1 MNRDTIKRLIRE
13 EIQNLSEAVGVPA
26 NIDTL
31 ASEIYDQ
38 VVSEIDEGYDII
50 ELMGEPIILQGDF
63 NISDLNFNTVVIKL
77 NFSPGDDYAFI
88 GMDVATNLKGG
99 KDFSLTVSKKEK
111 FNMVIITFRFMVPIS
126 QIKGMTGEDVKDFL
140 TGQGRV
146 EVIASLTH
154 ELKHFYDG
162 FKSKNRKGEPITRRA
177 AYKTYTEG
185 GFPLK
190 SLTEFMYNL
199 YFVHEIENT
208 VRSSEL
214 AGAIRAGGV
223 TKKDFYEFLTQN
235 RVYQRLKL
243 IRDYS
248 FQDLKNELMG
258 ETNAIKKIFDANGVA
273 YSKDDS
279 DEKLVDTVLEIFVAT
294 VAEWKYSLLVDITRA
309 FSKAS
314 ASDKKQFFAQ
324 QKQDMERF
332 EDNPQGYFEYEIKN
346 ASKEAGILMKK
357 LSKLYSI
364 TPDDKPEVTNENIVD
379 WKRWYKLMSE
389 NNPKK
394 IVVPKK

>member
-1 MNRDTIKRLIRE
+1 MNVATGL
-13 EIQNLSEAVGVPA
+13 
-26 NIDTL
+26 
-31 ASEIYDQ
+31 
-38 VVSEIDEGYDII
+38 EG
-50 ELMGEPIILQGDF
+50 GK
-63 NISDLNFNTVVIKL
+63 NFN
-77 NFSPGDDYAFI
+77 
-88 GMDVATNLKGG
+88 
-99 KDFSLTVSKKEK
+99 LTVPKKEK
-111 FNMVIITFRFMVPIS
+111 FNMVVITFQFMVPIS
-126 QIKGMTGEDVKDFL
+126 QIRDITGKDVKDFL
-140 TGQGRV
+140 AGQGRV
-146 EVIASLTH
+146 EVIASISH

-162 FKSKNRKGEPITRRA
+162 FKSKGRKGGSITRRA
-177 AYKTYTEG
+177 AYKAYTEG

-199 YFVHEIENT
+199 YFIHEIENT

-214 AGAIRAGGV
+214 AGAIRAGEI

-235 RVYQRLKL
+235 RVYQRLKI

-248 FQDLKNELMG
+248 LQDLKSELMG
-258 ETNAIKKIFDANGVA
+258 EINTIKKIFNANGVQ
-273 YSKDDS
+273 YSKNDS
-279 DEKLVDTVLEIFVAT
+279 DETLVDTMLEIFVAT
-294 VAEWKYSLLVDITRA
+294 IADWKYDLVVGITRA

-324 QKQDMERF
+324 QKQDMARF

-364 TPDDKPEVTNENIVD
+364 TPDDKSEVTNENIVD
-379 WKRWYKLMSE
+379 WKRWYKLMGES
-389 NNPKK
+389 NPKK

>member
-1 MNRDTIKRLIRE
+1 MNRDTLKQLIRK

-31 ASEIYDQ
+31 ASEIYNQ
-38 VVSEIDEGYDII
+38 VVSEIDEGYDLS

-63 NISDLNFNTVVIKL
+63 NISDLNFNAVVIKL
-77 NFSPGDDYAFI
+77 DFSPGDDFAFV
-88 GMDVATNLKGG
+88 GMNVATGLEGG
-99 KDFSLTVSKKEK
+99 KNFNLTVPKKEK
-111 FNMVIITFRFMVPIS
+111 FNMVVITFQFMVPVS
-126 QIKGMTGEDVKDFL
+126 QIRDITGKDVKDFL
-140 TGQGRV
+140 AGQGRV
-146 EVIASLTH
+146 EVIASISH

-162 FKSKNRKGEPITRRA
+162 FKSKGRKGGSITRRA

-199 YFVHEIENT
+199 YFIHEIENT

-214 AGAIRAGGV
+214 AGAIRAGEI

-235 RVYQRLKL
+235 RVYQRLKI

-248 FQDLKNELMG
+248 LQDLKSELMG
-258 ETNAIKKIFDANGVA
+258 EINIIKKIFNANGVQ
-273 YSKDDS
+273 YSKNDS
-279 DEKLVDTVLEIFVAT
+279 DETLVNTMLEIFVAT
-294 VAEWKYSLLVDITRA
+294 IADWKYDLVVGITRA
-309 FSKAS
+309 YSKAPT
-314 ASDKKQFFAQ
+314 SDKKQFFAQ
-324 QKQDMERF
+324 QKQDMARF

-364 TPDDKPEVTNENIVD
+364 TPDDKSEVTNENIVD
-379 WKRWYKLMSE
+379 WKRWYKLMGES
-389 NNPKK
+389 NPKK

>member
-1 MNRDTIKRLIRE
+1 MNRDTLKQLIRK

-31 ASEIYDQ
+31 ASEIYNQ
-38 VVSEIDEGYDII
+38 VVSEIDEGYDLS

-63 NISDLNFNTVVIKL
+63 NISDLNFNAVVIKL
-77 NFSPGDDYAFI
+77 DFSPSDDFAFI
-88 GMDVATNLKGG
+88 GMDVATGLEGG
-99 KDFSLTVSKKEK
+99 KNFNLTVPKKEK
-111 FNMVIITFRFMVPIS
+111 FNMVIITFRFMVPVS
-126 QIKGMTGEDVKDFL
+126 QVDDINGRNIKDFL

-146 EVIASLTH
+146 EVIASISH

-162 FKSKNRKGEPITRRA
+162 FKSKGRKGGSITRRA

-214 AGAIRAGGV
+214 AGAIRAGEI

-248 FQDLKNELMG
+248 FQDLKSELMG
-258 ETNAIKKIFDANGVA
+258 ETDAIKKIFDANNVP

-279 DEKLVDTVLEIFVAT
+279 DEKLVDTVLEIFVVT
-294 VAEWKYSLLVDITRA
+294 VADWKYSLLVDITRA

-324 QKQDMERF
+324 QKQDMARF

>member
-1 MNRDTIKRLIRE
+1 MNRDTLKQLIRK

-31 ASEIYDQ
+31 ASEIYNQ
-38 VVSEIDEGYDII
+38 VVSEIDEGYDIM

-63 NISDLNFNTVVIKL
+63 NISDLNFNTVVVKL
-77 NFSPGDDYAFI
+77 NFLPGDDYAFI

-99 KDFSLTVSKKEK
+99 KNFNLTVSKKEK
-111 FNMVIITFRFMVPIS
+111 FNMVIITFRFMVPIP
-126 QIKGMTGEDVKDFL
+126 QIKSMTGKDVKDFL

-162 FKSKNRKGEPITRRA
+162 FKSKDRKGGSITRRA
-177 AYKTYTEG
+177 AYKAYTEG

-214 AGAIRAGGV
+214 AGAIRAGEI

-248 FQDLKNELMG
+248 FQDLKSELMG
-258 ETNAIKKIFDANGVA
+258 ETDAIKKIFDANNVP
-273 YSKDDS
+273 YSEDDS
-279 DEKLVDTVLEIFVAT
+279 DEKLVDTVLEIFVVT
-294 VAEWKYSLLVDITRA
+294 VADWKYSLLVDITRA

-324 QKQDMERF
+324 QKQDMARF
-332 EDNPQGYFEYEIKN
+332 EDNPQDYFEYEIKN

-364 TPDDKPEVTNENIVD
+364 TPDDKSEVTNENIVD

>member
-1 MNRDTIKRLIRE
+1 MNRDSLKQLIRE
-13 EIQNLSEAVGVPA
+13 EIKNLSEAVGVPA

-31 ASEIYDQ
+31 AKDIYDQ
-38 VVSEIDEGYDII
+38 VVSEIDEGYDLS

-63 NISDLNFNTVVIKL
+63 NISDLNFNAVVIKL
-77 NFSPGDDYAFI
+77 DFSPGDDYAFV
-88 GMDVATNLKGG
+88 GMDVATGLEGG
-99 KDFSLTVSKKEK
+99 KNFNLTVPKKEK

-126 QIKGMTGEDVKDFL
+126 QIRDITGEDIKDFL

-146 EVIASLTH
+146 EVIASLAH

-162 FKSKNRKGEPITRRA
+162 FKSKGRKGGSITRRA
-177 AYKTYTEG
+177 AYKAYVEG

-214 AGAIRAGGV
+214 AGAIKAGDI

-248 FQDLKNELMG
+248 FGDLKSKLMG
-258 ETNAIKKIFDANGVA
+258 ETNAIKKIFDANGVP
-273 YSKDDS
+273 YLKNDS

-294 VAEWKYSLLVDITRA
+294 VADWKYSLLVDITRA

-346 ASKEAGILMKK
+346 ASKEADILMKK

-379 WKRWYKLMSE
+379 WKRWYKLMGE
-389 NNPKK
+389 NSKK

>member
-1 MNRDTIKRLIRE
+1 MNRNTLKQLIRK

-31 ASEIYDQ
+31 ASEIYNQ
-38 VVSEIDEGYDII
+38 VVSEIDEGYDLS

-63 NISDLNFNTVVIKL
+63 NISDLNFNAVVIKL
-77 NFSPGDDYAFI
+77 DFSPSDDFAFI
-88 GMDVATNLKGG
+88 GMDVATGLEGG
-99 KDFSLTVSKKEK
+99 KNFNLTVPKKEK
-111 FNMVIITFRFMVPIS
+111 FNMVIITFRFMVPVS
-126 QIKGMTGEDVKDFL
+126 QIRDITGKDIKDFL
-140 TGQGRV
+140 AGQGRV
-146 EVIASLTH
+146 EVIASISH

-162 FKSKNRKGEPITRRA
+162 FKSKGRKGGSITRRA
-177 AYKTYTEG
+177 AYKAYTEG

-214 AGAIRAGGV
+214 AGAIRAGEI

-248 FQDLKNELMG
+248 FQDLKSELMG
-258 ETNAIKKIFDANGVA
+258 ETDAIKKIFDANNVP

-279 DEKLVDTVLEIFVAT
+279 DEKLVDTVLEIFVVT
-294 VAEWKYSLLVDITRA
+294 VADWKYSLLVDITRA

-324 QKQDMERF
+324 QKQDMARF
-332 EDNPQGYFEYEIKN
+332 EDNPQDYFEYEIKN

-364 TPDDKPEVTNENIVD
+364 TPDDKSEVTNENIVD

>member
-1 MNRDTIKRLIRE
+1 MNRDTLKQLIRK

-31 ASEIYDQ
+31 ASEIYNQ
-38 VVSEIDEGYDII
+38 VVSEIDEGYDLS

-63 NISDLNFNTVVIKL
+63 NISDLNFNAVVIKL
-77 NFSPGDDYAFI
+77 DFSPSDDFAFI
-88 GMDVATNLKGG
+88 GMDVATGLEGG
-99 KDFSLTVSKKEK
+99 KNFNLTVPKKEK
-111 FNMVIITFRFMVPIS
+111 FNMVIITFRFMVPVS
-126 QIKGMTGEDVKDFL
+126 QVDDINGRNIKDFL

-146 EVIASLTH
+146 EVIASISH

-162 FKSKNRKGEPITRRA
+162 FKSKGRKGGSITRRA

-214 AGAIRAGGV
+214 AGAIRAGEI

-248 FQDLKNELMG
+248 FQDLKSELMG
-258 ETNAIKKIFDANGVA
+258 ETDAIKKIFDANDVP
-273 YSKDDS
+273 YSEDDS
-279 DEKLVDTVLEIFVAT
+279 DEKLVDTVLEIFVVT
-294 VAEWKYSLLVDITRA
+294 VADWKYSLLVDITRA

-324 QKQDMERF
+324 QKQDMARF

>member
-1 MNRDTIKRLIRE
+1 MNRDTLKQLIRK

-31 ASEIYDQ
+31 ASEIYNQ
-38 VVSEIDEGYDII
+38 VVSEIDEGSDLK
-50 ELMGEPIILQGDF
+50 ELMYEPIILQGDF
-63 NISDLNFNTVVIKL
+63 NISDLNFNTVVVKL
-77 NFSPGDDYAFI
+77 DFSLGDEFAFI
-88 GMDVATNLKGG
+88 GMDVATGLEGG
-99 KDFSLTVSKKEK
+99 KNFNLTVPKKEK
-111 FNMVIITFRFMVPIS
+111 FNMVIITFRFVFPIS
-126 QIKGMTGEDVKDFL
+126 QFEDINGKDVKDFI

-146 EVIASLTH
+146 EVISSLAH

-162 FKSKNRKGEPITRRA
+162 FKSKGRKGEPISRRA
-177 AYKTYTEG
+177 AYKAYTEG
-185 GFPLK
+185 GFPLDP
-190 SLTEFMYNL
+190 LTEFMYNL
-199 YFVHEIENT
+199 YFIHEVENT

-214 AGAIRAGGV
+214 AGAIKAGEV

-248 FQDLKNELMG
+248 FEDLKNQLMD
-258 ETNAIKKIFDANGVA
+258 ETDTIKKIFDANGVQ

-279 DEKLVDTVLEIFVAT
+279 PEKLVDTILEIFVAT
-294 VAEWKYSLLVDITRA
+294 VADWKYDLLVRITRV

-314 ASDKKQFFAQ
+314 AADKKQFFAQ
-324 QKQDMERF
+324 QKQDMARF
-332 EDNPQGYFEYEIKN
+332 EDNPSGYFEYEIKN

-364 TPDDKPEVTNENIVD
+364 TPDDKPETTNENIVD